1 MELELPIER
10 KGNPKMNW
18 SSHRPFAAVCVLA
31 GLLSVLTGCASVTQ
45 GLEQSVKI
53 ETLTTTGKAIEG
65 AQCQLSNDKGTAVA
79 ISGQSALVRRS
90 GGDLSVLC
98 ELAGQPSAVG
108 QAVSRANAG
117 LAGNILIGGGI
128 GAVIDTASGA
138 AYTYPTWMQL
148 VFGEER
154 LFDRSGH
161 WDDGPV
167 AGTFVR
173 ATGVATAEQLA
184 KPKDLS
190 EPAATPAVAVSGIR
204 APLRRGDALEYVLID
219 QMTGNKSPVIYR
231 LDQVSG
237 DQMSFNTGAR
247 VERTDGRVVSIRTSA
262 GGLFETSSPPGGW
275 ARANVRPGMAWS
287 EEYPRHSLRA
297 TVIGESSYK
306 IGDEDVR
313 VVKVHYAGWQSS
325 TVMSNGAAPRSS
337 PMEVTVLYAPELKRV
352 VRFDAETK
360 AIAGM
365 TRESLQLQR
374 IRRD

>member
-1 MELELPIER
+1 MIWWKLR
-10 KGNPKMNW
+10 FVG
-18 SSHRPFAAVCVLA
+18 VCIFA
-31 GLLSVLTGCASVTQ
+31 GLMSILTGCASVTQ
-45 GLEQSVKI
+45 GLEQSVRI
-53 ETLTTTGKAIEG
+53 ETLTSAGKAVEG
-65 AQCQLSNDKGTAVA
+65 AQCQLSNDKGTAMAV
-79 ISGQSALVRRS
+79 SGQSALVRRS

-117 LAGNILIGGGI
+117 LAGNVLIGGGI
-128 GAVIDTASGA
+128 GAVIDATSGA

-161 WDDGPV
+161 RDEGPV
-167 AGTFVR
+167 SGTFVR
-173 ATGVATAEQLA
+173 ATGPATTAELA
-184 KPKDLS
+184 RPSDPS
-190 EPAATPAVAVSGIR
+190 VPPVAAAPSVAASGIR

-231 LDQVSG
+231 LDQVTANE
-237 DQMSFNTGAR
+237 MSFNQGAR
-247 VERTDGRVVSIRTSA
+247 VERIDGQVVLIRSPA
-262 GGLFETSSPPGGW
+262 GGIFDTSSPPGGW

-297 TVIGESSYK
+297 TVSGESSYK

-313 VVKVHYAGWQSS
+313 VVKIQYAGWQNN

-337 PMEVTVLYAPELKRV
+337 QMEVTVLYAPDLKRV

-365 TRESLQLQR
+365 TKESLQLQR
-374 IRRD
+374 ILRN